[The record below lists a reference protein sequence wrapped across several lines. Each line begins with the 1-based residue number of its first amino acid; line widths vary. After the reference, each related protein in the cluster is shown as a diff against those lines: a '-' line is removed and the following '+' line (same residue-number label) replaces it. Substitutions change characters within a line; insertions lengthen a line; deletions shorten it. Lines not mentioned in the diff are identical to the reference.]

1 MSPLVVGR
9 AFHGASRSS
18 TQDAF
23 LDANETLEKYTIVY
37 FSNVSFASRNAS
49 CVDEREAP

>member
-23 LDANETLEKYTIVY
+23 LDANETLEKYTIV
-37 FSNVSFASRNAS
+37 FARLACIAEPVSLWNV
-49 CVDEREAP
+49 VY